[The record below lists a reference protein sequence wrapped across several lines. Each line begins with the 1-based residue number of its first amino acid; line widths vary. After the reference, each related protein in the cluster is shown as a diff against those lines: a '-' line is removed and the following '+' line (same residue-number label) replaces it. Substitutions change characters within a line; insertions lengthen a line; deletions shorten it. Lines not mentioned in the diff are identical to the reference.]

1 MAGNNFF
8 GTVNAPGSNFGDN
21 GTVNNNF
28 NQKELV
34 SALDE
39 LLKINN
45 QNLVEKKEEII
56 ELKKII
62 AEKRRD
68 PISLEKVKNAKDWI
82 DLYIKTPNLISESVE
97 ATGKLEKLLAPIFSN
112 LSTYLQMLPGA

>member
-39 LLKINN
+39 LLKINIQTIN
-45 QNLVEKKEEII
+45 ERKAEII
-56 ELKKII
+56 ELKRII
-62 AEKRRD
+62 EENSKD
-68 PISLEKVKNAKDWI
+68 SSILEIVKNFMEWI
-82 DLYIKTPNLISESVE
+82 DLLIKTPDLISEGFE
-97 ATGKLEKLLAPIFSN
+97 ATSKLKSLLVTIFSN
-112 LSTYLQMLPGA
+112 LSTYSQMLLGA

>member
-28 NQKELV
+28 SQNDLV
-34 SALDE
+34 SGLDE
-39 LLKINN
+39 LLKINIQTIN
-45 QNLVEKKEEII
+45 DRKEEII

-62 AEKRRD
+62 EEKRRD
-68 PISLEKVKNAKDWI
+68 SSSLEKVKKAKEWI
-82 DLYIKTPNLISESVE
+82 ELYINAPQTINEGIES
-97 ATGKLEKLLAPIFSN
+97 TGKLKNLLLPILSN
-112 LSTYLQMLPGA
+112 LSTFL